1 MLTLRIMHNRNTY
14 NIVEWVQ
21 LNGLYVAAASAV
33 FQGAVIGL
41 SSVFS
46 INYPQG
52 VMAGMV
58 GTRCTHS

>member
-1 MLTLRIMHNRNTY
+1 MD
-14 NIVEWVQ
+14 
-21 LNGLYVAAASAV
+21 LNGLYVTAASAV

-58 GTRCTHS
+58 GTYIDMRSVLISTLVGGHIVRG